1 MCCESK
7 QKMKINVN
15 EKNNNRAGGCII
27 SLLDAVYTASSSAEN
42 GCKVVSEGEGT
53 VCVYDCGKWGKE
65 STALLIYLRPNA
77 EICVQTSINSL
88 SGFRIIV
95 SEPQAMPSFYKRM
108 LLILLSTLLFALCF
122 CIVHEYVLVHDL
134 FFEVQLHSF
143 FRNWYSVSNVHN
155 GTVEPHN
162 STLHDQL

>member
-1 MCCESK
+1 MCALK
-7 QKMKINVN
+7 AIPNMKINAN
-15 EKNNNRAGGCII
+15 EKSNDRVEGGII

-42 GCKVVSEGEGT
+42 GCKVVSEGGGT

-108 LLILLSTLLFALCF
+108 LLILLSSLLFALCF

-134 FFEVQLHSF
+134 FFEERRVQLHAY
-143 FRNWYSVSNVHN
+143 FRTWYNVSNS
-155 GTVEPHN
+155 TV
-162 STLHDQL
+162 HDQL